1 MGIAFV
7 FVVVLAGVALL
18 YAGYRLVELR
28 ANLKFERW
36 KNAHSKHIRREAIAG
51 SQAAV
56 AGRVFER
63 VAPYLPGFGYNPKD
77 VRFVG
82 DPVDFVVFDGL
93 SEGNLRNVVFV
104 EVKTGDGEL
113 NGNERRVKAAIVER
127 RVEWSLFRMSDGQP
141 TLPDDELLSESQ
153 PVRDPPNTL
162 APQPPVAGRPA
173 LIERGRF

>member
-28 ANLKFERW
+28 ANLKFEQW
-36 KNAHSKHIRREAIAG
+36 KNAHSRQIRREAIAG

-63 VAPYLPGFGYNPKD
+63 VAPYLPGFGYNPRD

-93 SEGNLRNVVFV
+93 SEGNVRNVVFV

-141 TLPDDELLSESQ
+141 PLPDDALLNELGPGREL
-153 PVRDPPNTL
+153 PNTSV
-162 APQPPVAGRPA
+162 PQSQVPGRAA
-173 LIERGRF
+173 LIDRGRF

>member
-1 MGIAFV
+1 MGVAFV

-18 YAGYRLVELR
+18 YAGYRLIELR
-28 ANLKFERW
+28 ANLKFEQW
-36 KNAHSKHIRREAIAG
+36 KHAHSKQLRREAIAG

-77 VRFVG
+77 IRFVG

-93 SEGNLRNVVFV
+93 SEGNVRNVVFV
-104 EVKTGDGEL
+104 EVKTGGGEL
-113 NGNERRVKAAIVER
+113 NANERRVKAAIVER

-141 TLPDDELLSESQ
+141 ALPDDERLSGVEFAREATNDSVPRSQ
-153 PVRDPPNTL
+153 LP
-162 APQPPVAGRPA
+162 GRAA
-173 LIERGRF
+173 LIDRGRF

>member
-7 FVVVLAGVALL
+7 LVVVLAGVALL
-18 YAGYRLVELR
+18 YAGYRLIDLR
-28 ANLKFERW
+28 ASLKFEQW
-36 KNAHSKHIRREAIAG
+36 KNAYSKQIRREAIAG

-63 VAPYLPGFGYNPKD
+63 VAPYLPGFGYNPRD

-93 SEGNLRNVVFV
+93 SEGNVRNVVFV

-141 TLPDDELLSESQ
+141 TLPDDERLVESE
-153 PVRDPPNTL
+153 PAREAPNDSARQSSVTSR
-162 APQPPVAGRPA
+162 AA

>member
-7 FVVVLAGVALL
+7 FVVALAGVTLL
-18 YAGYRLVELR
+18 YAGYRLIELR
-28 ANLKFERW
+28 ANLKFEQW
-36 KNAHSKHIRREAIAG
+36 KNAYSRQIRREAVAG

-63 VAPYLPGFGYNPKD
+63 VAPYLPGFGYNPRD
-77 VRFVG
+77 IRFVG

-93 SEGNLRNVVFV
+93 SEGNVRNVVFV

-113 NGNERRVKAAIVER
+113 NGNERRVKAAITER
-127 RVEWSLFRMSDGQP
+127 RVEWSLFRVNDGQP
-141 TLPDDELLSESQ
+141 RLPADDLLSGVGPTHEPNNSS
-153 PVRDPPNTL
+153 PASAPP
-162 APQPPVAGRPA
+162 GRTA

>member
-7 FVVVLAGVALL
+7 SVVLLAGVALL
-18 YAGYRLVELR
+18 YAGYRLIELR
-28 ANLKFERW
+28 ANLKFEQW
-36 KNAHSKHIRREAIAG
+36 KNAHSKQIRREAIAG

-77 VRFVG
+77 IRFVG

-93 SEGNLRNVVFV
+93 SDGNVRNVVFV

-113 NGNERRVKAAIVER
+113 NRNERRVKAAIVER
-127 RVEWSLFRMSDGQP
+127 RVEWSLFRVSDGQP
-141 TLPDDELLSESQ
+141 ARPDDELLEIEPTREQ
-153 PVRDPPNTL
+153 PNNSL
-162 APQPPVAGRPA
+162 PQPPAPGRAA
-173 LIERGRF
+173 LIDRGRF

>member
-1 MGIAFV
+1 MGFAFV
-7 FVVVLAGVALL
+7 VVVLAGVALL
-18 YAGYRLVELR
+18 SAAYRLIDLR
-28 ANLKFERW
+28 ANLKVEQW
-36 KNAHSKHIRREAIAG
+36 KNAYSKQIRRDAITG

-93 SEGNLRNVVFV
+93 SEGSLRNVVFV
-104 EVKTGDGEL
+104 EVKTGFGEL
-113 NGNERRVKAAIVER
+113 NGNERHVRAAISER
-127 RVEWSLFRMSDGQP
+127 RVEWSLFRMPDGQP
-141 TLPDDELLSESQ
+141 PVPEDELLSELDA
-153 PVRDPPNTL
+153 VAEPPNN
-162 APQPPVAGRPA
+162 AVPPSPLPSRAA

>member
-7 FVVVLAGVALL
+7 FVVVLAAVALL
-18 YAGYRLVELR
+18 YASYRLIELR
-28 ANLKFERW
+28 ANLKFEQW
-36 KNAHSKHIRREAIAG
+36 KNTHSKQIRREAITG

-104 EVKTGDGEL
+104 EVKTGSGEL
-113 NGNERRVKAAIVER
+113 NGNERRVKAAIAER
-127 RVEWSLFRMSDGQP
+127 RVEWSLFRMPDGQP
-141 TLPDDELLSESQ
+141 TVPDEDRLAELDTASE
-153 PVRDPPNTL
+153 PPNH
-162 APQPPVAGRPA
+162 AVPQSPLPSRAA

>member
-18 YAGYRLVELR
+18 YAGYRLIELR
-28 ANLKFERW
+28 ANLKFEQW
-36 KNAHSKHIRREAIAG
+36 KNAHSKQIRREAISG

-93 SEGNLRNVVFV
+93 SEGHLRNVVFV
-104 EVKTGDGEL
+104 EVKTGFGEL
-113 NGNERRVKAAIVER
+113 NGNERRVKAAITER
-127 RVEWSLFRMSDGQP
+127 RVEWSLFRVADGQP
-141 TLPDDELLSESQ
+141 EVLGDATELDAVAEPPAKAAAAPLPS
-153 PVRDPPNTL
+153 R
-162 APQPPVAGRPA
+162 AA

>member
-1 MGIAFV
+1 MRIAFV
-7 FVVVLAGVALL
+7 SVVVLAAVALL
-18 YAGYRLVELR
+18 FAVYRLIQLR
-28 ANLKFERW
+28 ANLKFEQW
-36 KNAHSKHIRREAIAG
+36 KNAYSKQIRREAIAG

-93 SEGNLRNVVFV
+93 SEGHVRNVVFV
-104 EVKTGDGEL
+104 EVKTGAGEL
-113 NGNERRVKAAIVER
+113 NGNERRVKAAITER

-141 TLPDDELLSESQ
+141 ALPSDELVSESA
-153 PVRDPPNTL
+153 PALEPPNNSVPQSP
-162 APQPPVAGRPA
+162 APGRAA

>member
-7 FVVVLAGVALL
+7 FVVALAGVTLL
-18 YAGYRLVELR
+18 YAGYRLIELR
-28 ANLKFERW
+28 ANLKFEQW
-36 KNAHSKHIRREAIAG
+36 KNAYSRQIRREAVAG

-63 VAPYLPGFGYNPKD
+63 VAPYLPGFGYNPRD
-77 VRFVG
+77 IRFVG

-93 SEGNLRNVVFV
+93 SEGNVRNVVFV

-113 NGNERRVKAAIVER
+113 NGNERRVKAAITER
-127 RVEWSLFRMSDGQP
+127 RVEWSLFRVNDGQP
-141 TLPDDELLSESQ
+141 RLPADDLLSGVGPAHEPNNSS
-153 PVRDPPNTL
+153 PATAPP
-162 APQPPVAGRPA
+162 GRAA